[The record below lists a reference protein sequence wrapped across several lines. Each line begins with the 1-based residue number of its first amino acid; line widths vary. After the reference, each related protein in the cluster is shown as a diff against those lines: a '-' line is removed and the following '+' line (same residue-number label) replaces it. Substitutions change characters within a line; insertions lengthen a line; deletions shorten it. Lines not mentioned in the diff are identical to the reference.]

1 MKKSKSPAEQ
11 ITAARAVSPRKAL
24 ALTAA
29 VLAAAIT
36 ATGCSGTGR
45 TETEPES
52 QAEITAGPAVNQ
64 PESPERPHGG
74 QTVQGP
80 AAYVDDFYDAV
91 NHDTLNGWEIPA
103 EQADMSWF
111 RKAREDNYSKV
122 NDLIRQASSEAGQAG
137 QEAGSDL
144 YNIRALNLTGLDR
157 ETRDREGYGRTA
169 GAFLK
174 EVDSAGSVSEL
185 LKACLQFQ
193 RDTGLFSLM
202 GWYYEGDSGDSSVKV
217 LYLSQPDSG
226 LRREVWFSEDAS
238 NQKRVEEYK
247 KYLTKLHE
255 NNGLS
260 PEEAGV
266 TVARVTDMMKDLAS
280 STLKIEEVYDPEKTY
295 NVCTAG
301 EAANLYSSAL
311 PFRLLNSIFGI
322 QEGEKTVV
330 SQPDACRKLGSYLKE
345 ENLPLLKE
353 YVKTCLYSDLSM
365 MTDTASLDAAQEYQT
380 AAGGIEK
387 KKDFERTVSETVQ
400 EKLGFQCGRV
410 FCETYFNEDAKQDV
424 ASIIRQIIDV
434 YDNRLAHMEW
444 MTESTRQEARKKLKA
459 ITVKVGYPYEWPQD
473 KLNLVLKSPDQGG
486 VYIDNIMEIL
496 KASQDYS
503 FKTRHA
509 PVDRNEWS
517 MTPQTVNAYY
527 NPGNNEIVF
536 PAGILQAPFYDP
548 QAEPVANL
556 GGIGAVIGH
565 EITHAFDTS
574 GSQYD
579 EKGNLRDWWTA
590 QDKQHFRELAQKVI
604 DYYDTME
611 VNGIQV
617 NGTLSVTENIADLGG
632 VSCITEIAKEK
643 GYDLKELYHAYGVIW
658 ATKYRDEYLSYIMTN
673 DTHSPG
679 ITRVNA
685 VLSATDDFYTAFGVR
700 EGDGMYRRPEDRPHI
715 W

>member
-1 MKKSKSPAEQ
+1 
-11 ITAARAVSPRKAL
+11 
-24 ALTAA
+24 
-29 VLAAAIT
+29 
-36 ATGCSGTGR
+36 
-45 TETEPES
+45 
-52 QAEITAGPAVNQ
+52 
-64 PESPERPHGG
+64 
-74 QTVQGP
+74 
-80 AAYVDDFYDAV
+80 
-91 NHDTLNGWEIPA
+91 
-103 EQADMSWF
+103 
-111 RKAREDNYSKV
+111 
-122 NDLIRQASSEAGQAG
+122 
-137 QEAGSDL
+137 
-144 YNIRALNLTGLDR
+144 
-157 ETRDREGYGRTA
+157 
-169 GAFLK
+169 
-174 EVDSAGSVSEL
+174 
-185 LKACLQFQ
+185 
-193 RDTGLFSLM
+193 
-202 GWYYEGDSGDSSVKV
+202 
-217 LYLSQPDSG
+217 
-226 LRREVWFSEDAS
+226 
-238 NQKRVEEYK
+238 
-247 KYLTKLHE
+247 
-255 NNGLS
+255 
-260 PEEAGV
+260 
-266 TVARVTDMMKDLAS
+266 MMKELAS
-280 STLKIEEVYDPEKTY
+280 STLKIEEVYDAEKTY

-301 EAANLYSSAL
+301 KAASLYSGAL
-311 PFRLLNSIFGI
+311 PFSLLNSIFGI

-365 MTDTASLDAAQEYQT
+365 MTDTASLAAAQEYQT

-459 ITVKVGYPYEWPQD
+459 ITVKVGYPDQWPQD
-473 KLNLVLKSPDQGG
+473 KYSLVLKSPDEGG

-503 FKTRHA
+503 FKTRHD
-509 PVDRNEWS
+509 PVDRNEWG

-548 QAEPVANL
+548 EAEPVANL

-590 QDKQHFRELAQKVI
+590 QDKQRFRELAQKVI

-685 VLSATDDFYTAFGVR
+685 VLSATDDFYTALGVR

>member
-1 MKKSKSPAEQ
+1 
-11 ITAARAVSPRKAL
+11 
-24 ALTAA
+24 
-29 VLAAAIT
+29 
-36 ATGCSGTGR
+36 
-45 TETEPES
+45 
-52 QAEITAGPAVNQ
+52 
-64 PESPERPHGG
+64 
-74 QTVQGP
+74 
-80 AAYVDDFYDAV
+80 
-91 NHDTLNGWEIPA
+91 
-103 EQADMSWF
+103 
-111 RKAREDNYSKV
+111 
-122 NDLIRQASSEAGQAG
+122 
-137 QEAGSDL
+137 
-144 YNIRALNLTGLDR
+144 
-157 ETRDREGYGRTA
+157 
-169 GAFLK
+169 
-174 EVDSAGSVSEL
+174 
-185 LKACLQFQ
+185 
-193 RDTGLFSLM
+193 
-202 GWYYEGDSGDSSVKV
+202 
-217 LYLSQPDSG
+217 
-226 LRREVWFSEDAS
+226 
-238 NQKRVEEYK
+238 
-247 KYLTKLHE
+247 
-255 NNGLS
+255 
-260 PEEAGV
+260 
-266 TVARVTDMMKDLAS
+266 
-280 STLKIEEVYDPEKTY
+280 
-295 NVCTAG
+295 
-301 EAANLYSSAL
+301 
-311 PFRLLNSIFGI
+311 
-322 QEGEKTVV
+322 
-330 SQPDACRKLGSYLKE
+330 
-345 ENLPLLKE
+345 
-353 YVKTCLYSDLSM
+353 
-365 MTDTASLDAAQEYQT
+365 MTDTASLAAAQEYQT

-459 ITVKVGYPYEWPQD
+459 ITVKVGYPDQWPQD
-473 KLNLVLKSPDQGG
+473 KYSLVLKSPDEGG

-503 FKTRHA
+503 FKTRHD
-509 PVDRNEWS
+509 PVDRNEWG

-548 QAEPVANL
+548 EAEPVANL

-590 QDKQHFRELAQKVI
+590 QDKQRFRELAQKVI

-685 VLSATDDFYTAFGVR
+685 VLSSTDDFYTALGVK

>member
-1 MKKSKSPAEQ
+1 
-11 ITAARAVSPRKAL
+11 
-24 ALTAA
+24 
-29 VLAAAIT
+29 
-36 ATGCSGTGR
+36 
-45 TETEPES
+45 
-52 QAEITAGPAVNQ
+52 
-64 PESPERPHGG
+64 
-74 QTVQGP
+74 
-80 AAYVDDFYDAV
+80 
-91 NHDTLNGWEIPA
+91 
-103 EQADMSWF
+103 
-111 RKAREDNYSKV
+111 
-122 NDLIRQASSEAGQAG
+122 
-137 QEAGSDL
+137 
-144 YNIRALNLTGLDR
+144 
-157 ETRDREGYGRTA
+157 
-169 GAFLK
+169 
-174 EVDSAGSVSEL
+174 
-185 LKACLQFQ
+185 
-193 RDTGLFSLM
+193 M

-260 PEEAGV
+260 PEEAGE
-266 TVARVTDMMKDLAS
+266 TVDRVTDMMKDLAS

-301 EAANLYSSAL
+301 EAANLYSAAL

-322 QEGEKTVV
+322 QEGEKDSCLPAGCLQEAWKLSEGRKPSPPERICQNMSLFGSVHDDRHCFPGRCPGV
-330 SQPDACRKLGSYLKE
+330 PDSSRRYGKE
-345 ENLPLLKE
+345 
-353 YVKTCLYSDLSM
+353 
-365 MTDTASLDAAQEYQT
+365 
-380 AAGGIEK
+380 
-387 KKDFERTVSETVQ
+387 KDFERTVSETVQ

-434 YDNRLAHMEW
+434 YDNRLAHIEW

-459 ITVKVGYPYEWPQD
+459 ITVKVGYPDEWPQD
-473 KLNLVLKSPDQGG
+473 KLSLVLKSPDQGG

-503 FKTRHA
+503 FKTRHD
-509 PVDRNEWS
+509 PVDRNEWG

-632 VSCITEIAKEK
+632 VSCITEIAREK

>member
-1 MKKSKSPAEQ
+1 
-11 ITAARAVSPRKAL
+11 
-24 ALTAA
+24 
-29 VLAAAIT
+29 
-36 ATGCSGTGR
+36 
-45 TETEPES
+45 
-52 QAEITAGPAVNQ
+52 
-64 PESPERPHGG
+64 
-74 QTVQGP
+74 
-80 AAYVDDFYDAV
+80 
-91 NHDTLNGWEIPA
+91 
-103 EQADMSWF
+103 
-111 RKAREDNYSKV
+111 
-122 NDLIRQASSEAGQAG
+122 
-137 QEAGSDL
+137 
-144 YNIRALNLTGLDR
+144 
-157 ETRDREGYGRTA
+157 
-169 GAFLK
+169 
-174 EVDSAGSVSEL
+174 
-185 LKACLQFQ
+185 
-193 RDTGLFSLM
+193 M

-459 ITVKVGYPYEWPQD
+459 ITVKVGYPDEWPQD

-503 FKTRHA
+503 FKTRHD

-574 GSQYD
+574 GAQYD

-632 VSCITEIAKEK
+632 VSCITEIAREK

>member
-1 MKKSKSPAEQ
+1 MKNRMIAWVSGVILVVVTLMVIIVKMEPPRDG
-11 ITAARAVSPRKAL
+11 IIRAQAMKAMAL
-24 ALTAA
+24 ALTDKEECEKRAKER
-29 VLAAAIT
+29 
-36 ATGCSGTGR
+36 GTSHFSAK
-45 TETEPES
+45 EKDNWF
-52 QAEITAGPAVNQ
+52 VK
-64 PESPERPHGG
+64 
-74 QTVQGP
+74 
-80 AAYVDDFYDAV
+80 YMDYLYD
-91 NHDTLNGWEIPA
+91 
-103 EQADMSWF
+103 
-111 RKAREDNYSKV
+111 
-122 NDLIRQASSEAGQAG
+122 
-137 QEAGSDL
+137 
-144 YNIRALNLTGLDR
+144 
-157 ETRDREGYGRTA
+157 EGY
-169 GAFLK
+169 L
-174 EVDSAGSVSEL
+174 
-185 LKACLQFQ
+185 
-193 RDTGLFSLM
+193 
-202 GWYYEGDSGDSSVKV
+202 
-217 LYLSQPDSG
+217 
-226 LRREVWFSEDAS
+226 
-238 NQKRVEEYK
+238 
-247 KYLTKLHE
+247 
-255 NNGLS
+255 
-260 PEEAGV
+260 
-266 TVARVTDMMKDLAS
+266 
-280 STLKIEEVYDPEKTY
+280 DPELT
-295 NVCTAG
+295 
-301 EAANLYSSAL
+301 
-311 PFRLLNSIFGI
+311 P
-322 QEGEKTVV
+322 
-330 SQPDACRKLGSYLKE
+330 
-345 ENLPLLKE
+345 
-353 YVKTCLYSDLSM
+353 
-365 MTDTASLDAAQEYQT
+365 ASLAAAQEYQT

-459 ITVKVGYPYEWPQD
+459 ITVKVGYPDQWPQD
-473 KLNLVLKSPDQGG
+473 KYSLVLKSPDEGG

-503 FKTRHA
+503 FKTRHD
-509 PVDRNEWS
+509 PVDRNEWG

-548 QAEPVANL
+548 EAEPVANL

-685 VLSATDDFYTAFGVR
+685 VLSAIGDFYTAFGVR